1 MMIDFHMTTIPP
13 HFRIAFHPFPDP
25 EAVVRVP
32 EARFTLLT
40 SRMIRMEHHPT
51 EAFEDRPSQAFW
63 YRDQDVPDFDVVR
76 SDDSLEIITEYL
88 HLRYLPGRGFSPE
101 TLSVRVKESGVTWR
115 YGDVD
120 HGNLG
125 GTARTLDEADGR
137 VPIEP
142 GLVSR
147 VGWVVVDD
155 SSSLVFDEAGWLEA
169 RDAPAGALDLYF
181 LGYGHAYQ
189 DCLADF
195 CKVAGPVPVL
205 PRWVLGNWWSR
216 YWRYTQQELG
226 DLMLDFEANQ
236 VPLSVCIIDMDW
248 HLTDT
253 GNACSGWTGYTW
265 NRDLFPDPP
274 GFVRFLHELGLRT
287 ALNLHPAEGI
297 HSHEAMYPQMAE
309 AVGIDPASE
318 RPVQFDIEDPA
329 FAKAYFEFLH
339 HPQEAQGVDFWWVD
353 WQQGNPSRLPGLN
366 LLWWIN
372 HLHFH
377 DLGRDDQKRP
387 FLFSRWGGL
396 GNHRYP
402 IGFSG
407 DTIVSWESLAFQPCF
422 TAVAANV
429 GYGWW
434 SHDIGGH
441 MNGVEDPELYTR
453 WVQYGVFSPIFRLH
467 CTQNPYHERCPWG
480 YDAETFRV
488 TRQAMQLRHALIP
501 YLYTMAWH
509 SHRDGVP
516 PIRPMYYLDPEAEE
530 AYACPNQ
537 YTFGSELLAAPF
549 IAPHDADTRL
559 SRQVIWL
566 PEGEWFDV
574 FSGQHFPG
582 GGWHAAYGE
591 LEDIPVFAK
600 AGAIVPLG
608 PLRGW
613 GGIANPDAL
622 TLLVF
627 PGAANRFELYEDDG
641 VSTAYLR
648 GSYAVTP
655 FVQEWREDELT
666 LRIGPAEGEIDLV
679 PEERKYTLV
688 FRGVCEPDR
697 VEVTLNGDSHAT
709 DWSYDLELHS
719 LTLSQVT
726 LTPVDTLMVRL
737 QTDTDSLVCREDGR
751 LATLQKML
759 KTFRLGTDAKSSI
772 ASQLAALVSDP
783 GLLATYRVVLT
794 RSQMR
799 AMFETLTRAGVE
811 RITNTGEEL
820 IVLWNNDENPDV
832 TSLLSVEVLHVYA
845 SSERYHME
853 KGVLPRSQVYRLAED
868 FSIYPTVLQVSYY
881 DSLKIVITH
890 QMDDSYPR
898 PQAGVF

>member
-1 MMIDFHMTTIPP
+1 
-13 HFRIAFHPFPDP
+13 
-25 EAVVRVP
+25 
-32 EARFTLLT
+32 
-40 SRMIRMEHHPT
+40 
-51 EAFEDRPSQAFW
+51 
-63 YRDQDVPDFDVVR
+63 
-76 SDDSLEIITEYL
+76 
-88 HLRYLPGRGFSPE
+88 
-101 TLSVRVKESGVTWR
+101 
-115 YGDVD
+115 
-120 HGNLG
+120 
-125 GTARTLDEADGR
+125 
-137 VPIEP
+137 
-142 GLVSR
+142 
-147 VGWVVVDD
+147 
-155 SSSLVFDEAGWLEA
+155 
-169 RDAPAGALDLYF
+169 
-181 LGYGHAYQ
+181 
-189 DCLADF
+189 
-195 CKVAGPVPVL
+195 
-205 PRWVLGNWWSR
+205 
-216 YWRYTQQELG
+216 
-226 DLMLDFEANQ
+226 
-236 VPLSVCIIDMDW
+236 
-248 HLTDT
+248 
-253 GNACSGWTGYTW
+253 
-265 NRDLFPDPP
+265 
-274 GFVRFLHELGLRT
+274 
-287 ALNLHPAEGI
+287 
-297 HSHEAMYPQMAE
+297 
-309 AVGIDPASE
+309 
-318 RPVQFDIEDPA
+318 
-329 FAKAYFEFLH
+329 
-339 HPQEAQGVDFWWVD
+339 
-353 WQQGNPSRLPGLN
+353 
-366 LLWWIN
+366 
-372 HLHFH
+372 
-377 DLGRDDQKRP
+377 
-387 FLFSRWGGL
+387 
-396 GNHRYP
+396 
-402 IGFSG
+402 
-407 DTIVSWESLAFQPCF
+407 
-422 TAVAANV
+422 
-429 GYGWW
+429 
-434 SHDIGGH
+434 

-759 KTFRLGTDAKSSI
+759 KTFRLGTRAKSSI

>member
-1 MMIDFHMTTIPP
+1 MTTDSQMTSIPS
-13 HFRIAFHPFPDP
+13 HFRIQFHPLPDP
-25 EAVVRVP
+25 EAVVRAP

-40 SRMIRMEHHPT
+40 PRMIRMEYQPA
-51 EAFEDRPSQAFW
+51 EAFEDRPSQVFW
-63 YRDQDVPDFDVVR
+63 YRDQAVPEFEVVR
-76 SDDSLEIITEYL
+76 SDGSLEIITEYL
-88 HLRYLPGRGFSPE
+88 HLRYVPGRGFSPE

-120 HGNLG
+120 HRNLG
-125 GTARTLDEADGR
+125 GTARTLDEAEGR
-137 VPIEP
+137 VPLEP

-147 VGWVVVDD
+147 AGWVVVND
-155 SSSLVFDEAGWLEA
+155 SSSLVFDEAGWLER
-169 RDAPAGALDLYF
+169 RDAPTGALDLYF

-195 CKVAGPVPVL
+195 CRVAGPVPVL

-236 VPLSVCIIDMDW
+236 VPLSVCIVDMDW

-274 GFVRFLHELGLRT
+274 GFIRFLHGLGLKT

-309 AVGIDPASE
+309 AVGIDPASR
-318 RPVQFDIEDPA
+318 RPVRFDIEDPT
-329 FAKAYFEFLH
+329 FAKAYFELLH
-339 HPQEAQGVDFWWVD
+339 HPLEAQGVDFWWVD

-377 DLGRDDQKRP
+377 DLGRDGQKRP

-407 DTIVSWESLAFQPCF
+407 DTVVSWKSLAFQPHF

-441 MNGVEDPELYTR
+441 MDGVEDPELYTR

-467 CTQNPYHERCPWG
+467 STQNPYHERHPWG

-501 YLYTMAWH
+501 YLYTMAWYN
-509 SHRDGVP
+509 HRDSVP

-537 YTFGSELLAAPF
+537 YTFGSELLAAPLVT
-549 IAPHDADTRL
+549 PHDADTRL
-559 SRQVIWL
+559 SRQMVWL
-566 PEGEWFDV
+566 PEGDWFDF
-574 FSGQHFPG
+574 FSGQHLPG
-582 GGWHAAYGE
+582 GGWHAVYGE
-591 LEDIPVFAK
+591 LEDIPVFAR

-608 PLRGW
+608 PVQGW
-613 GGIANPDAL
+613 GGVTNPDAL
-622 TLLVF
+622 TIFVF

-641 VSTAYLR
+641 ISTAYLR

-666 LRIGPAEGEIDLV
+666 FRIGPAEGEIGLV

-688 FRGVCEPDR
+688 FRGVHEPGH
-697 VEVTLNGDSHAT
+697 VEVTVNGDSHAT
-709 DWSYDLELHS
+709 DWSYDPELHT
-719 LTLSQVT
+719 LTLAQVT
-726 LTPVDTLMVRL
+726 LAPADTLVVRL
-737 QTDTDSLVCREDGR
+737 QTDMGSLVCREDGR
-751 LATLQKML
+751 LAILQKML
-759 KTFRLGTDAKSSI
+759 KTFRLGTEAKSSI
-772 ASQLAALVSDP
+772 ASRLVELISDP
-783 GLLATYRVVLT
+783 GLLATYQAVLT
-794 RSQMR
+794 RSQLR
-799 AMFETLTRAGVE
+799 AMFETLTGAGVE
-811 RITNTGEEL
+811 HITNTEEEL

-832 TSLLSVEVLHVYA
+832 TFLLSVEVLHVYT
-845 SSERYHME
+845 SSERYHLE
-853 KGVLPRSQVYRLAED
+853 RGALPRSQVYRPAED
-868 FSIYPTVLQVSYY
+868 FSIYPAVVQVSYY

-898 PQAGVF
+898 PQGGLF

>member
-453 WVQYGVFSPIFRLH
+453 WVHQRS
-467 CTQNPYHERCPWG
+467 
-480 YDAETFRV
+480 TF
-488 TRQAMQLRHALIP
+488 
-501 YLYTMAWH
+501 
-509 SHRDGVP
+509 
-516 PIRPMYYLDPEAEE
+516 
-530 AYACPNQ
+530 
-537 YTFGSELLAAPF
+537 
-549 IAPHDADTRL
+549 
-559 SRQVIWL
+559 
-566 PEGEWFDV
+566 
-574 FSGQHFPG
+574 
-582 GGWHAAYGE
+582 
-591 LEDIPVFAK
+591 
-600 AGAIVPLG
+600 
-608 PLRGW
+608 
-613 GGIANPDAL
+613 
-622 TLLVF
+622 
-627 PGAANRFELYEDDG
+627 
-641 VSTAYLR
+641 
-648 GSYAVTP
+648 
-655 FVQEWREDELT
+655 
-666 LRIGPAEGEIDLV
+666 
-679 PEERKYTLV
+679 V
-688 FRGVCEPDR
+688 FRYC
-697 VEVTLNGDSHAT
+697 
-709 DWSYDLELHS
+709 
-719 LTLSQVT
+719 Q
-726 LTPVDTLMVRL
+726 
-737 QTDTDSLVCREDGR
+737 
-751 LATLQKML
+751 
-759 KTFRLGTDAKSSI
+759 
-772 ASQLAALVSDP
+772 
-783 GLLATYRVVLT
+783 
-794 RSQMR
+794 
-799 AMFETLTRAGVE
+799 
-811 RITNTGEEL
+811 
-820 IVLWNNDENPDV
+820 
-832 TSLLSVEVLHVYA
+832 
-845 SSERYHME
+845 
-853 KGVLPRSQVYRLAED
+853 
-868 FSIYPTVLQVSYY
+868 
-881 DSLKIVITH
+881 
-890 QMDDSYPR
+890 
-898 PQAGVF
+898 